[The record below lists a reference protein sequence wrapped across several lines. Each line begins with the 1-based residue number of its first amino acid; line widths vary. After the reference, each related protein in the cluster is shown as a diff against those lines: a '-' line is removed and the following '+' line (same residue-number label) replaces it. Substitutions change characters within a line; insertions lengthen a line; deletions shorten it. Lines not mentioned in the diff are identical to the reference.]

1 MGWETVAEEDAVRFL
16 PLFLLCLLLCGCGG
30 TFVCMTPVEGSRL
43 AGEGTVQPR
52 VFREDETAPS
62 GYVVLCDMFAQT
74 DGGHRM
80 PTLDMAVRA
89 LRDAAADIGAE
100 AVVGVVGGVMTAGM
114 GAEFS
119 WASGIAVV
127 FDETSPAQSPLET
140 SVAIRPIRNE
150 PEDDEPQKEKDEG
163 LLLPLV
169 RYWLER
175 QGYETLLPSR
185 SMADVAAPGSGDQPI
200 LSGEHPAHLLLEFTV
215 IETET
220 YNVLLSLLG
229 ATAVV
234 RTTLRE
240 AESGDVLWEQET
252 TASSPG
258 GLLAV
263 GMDHRAYALILA
275 ANEVFKTLPPAP
287 SFMCPAE

>member
-1 MGWETVAEEDAVRFL
+1 MRL
-16 PLFLLCLLLCGCGG
+16 LLLFILCLLLCGCGG

-43 AGEGTVQPR
+43 AGEGTAPPR
-52 VFREDETAPS
+52 VFKEGETAPS
-62 GYVVLCDMFAQT
+62 GYVVLCDIYAQT

-80 PTLDMAVRA
+80 PTVDMAVRS
-89 LRDAAADIGAE
+89 LREAAADVGAQ
-100 AVVGVVGGVMTAGM
+100 AVVGVVGGVMISVRD
-114 GAEFS
+114 FS

-127 FDETSPAQSPLET
+127 FEETSPAQSPLET
-140 SVAIRPIRNE
+140 SVAILPFRNQS
-150 PEDDEPQKEKDEG
+150 EDDEPEKGKDES

-175 QGYETLLPSR
+175 QGYQTLLPSR
-185 SMADVAAPGSGDQPI
+185 STADVAAPGFGDQPI
-200 LSGEHPAHLLLEFTV
+200 PSGEYPAHLLLEFTI

-220 YNVLLSLLG
+220 NNVLVAAG

-240 AESGDVLWEQET
+240 AESGDVLWEQEA
-252 TASSPG
+252 TASSPS

-263 GMDHRAYALILA
+263 GMDHRAYALFGA
-275 ANEVFKTLPPAP
+275 ATEVFKTLPPAP